1 MLEMF
6 EQNIKK
12 KNIQKMKKTT
22 KNVDIMIS
30 NDEEEFDTNE
40 KNDWI
45 DNDLKKDEAVKK
57 SKNVDNNLKKREVLK
72 KSKNIEFTNKV
83 NE

>member
-12 KNIQKMKKTT
+12 KNIQKLKKTT
-22 KNVDIMIS
+22 KNVDIVIS
-30 NDEEEFDTNE
+30 NDEEEIDTNE

-45 DNDLKKDEAVKK
+45 DNDLNESNDLIKFEI
-57 SKNVDNNLKKREVLK
+57 LQEFE
-72 KSKNIEFTNKV
+72 NIEFTNEV
-83 NE
+83 NEWLWDESK